1 MAKRYYVG
9 YSLGKTD
16 VHREVFLSEG
26 TPTEASHGAKFGAVI
41 GPFQTKAGAVFMADY
56 GQGNPHC
63 QTVAEAE
70 RLAKRE
76 RTHGSASPI
85 SRVVKTKKRRMNKPR
100 LSR

>member
-41 GPFQTKAGAVFMADY
+41 GPFQTTSL
-56 GQGNPHC
+56 PP
-63 QTVAEAE
+63 
-70 RLAKRE
+70 L
-76 RTHGSASPI
+76 
-85 SRVVKTKKRRMNKPR
+85 
-100 LSR
+100 